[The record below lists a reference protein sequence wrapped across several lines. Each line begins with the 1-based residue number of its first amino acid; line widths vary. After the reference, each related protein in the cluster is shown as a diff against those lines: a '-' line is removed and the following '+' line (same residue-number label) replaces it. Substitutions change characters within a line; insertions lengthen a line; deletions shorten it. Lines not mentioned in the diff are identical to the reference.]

1 MPNRQPPQ
9 PLAGLRVIECASFVA
24 GPSGCLTLAQLGA
37 NVIRVDPLG
46 GAPDY
51 KRWPVSQRSQNSLFW
66 TGLNKGKRSVMID
79 LRRPEGRELL
89 LALSAAP
96 GPQSGVLVDNQVG
109 RSWLAYEKLAERR
122 RDIIQVRIGGSA
134 DGRPAVD
141 YTINPEVGVPDITGP
156 LGVSGPVNHVL
167 PAWDLLT
174 GMTATTALLAALRHR
189 DQSGEGAYLEVAL
202 GDVALAG
209 LANMGWFAEADELET
224 DRPKVGNYLYGSYG
238 VDFQTSD
245 GNRVMVV
252 ALTSRQWD
260 ALQKITGTRPVFAAL
275 EDALGVNLS
284 EEGDRYRQR
293 ETITAVL
300 RSWFEAR
307 SIDEVSRA
315 LTEGHALWSRYRT
328 MTEVVNDFR
337 RAEARSVLA
346 DVDQPGIGRVVSAR
360 SAIRLGAEYGPASV
374 APALG
379 QHTDEVLEQILGLSP
394 SELGKLHDDN
404 VIGAAA

>member
-1 MPNRQPPQ
+1 MSKQPQQ

-24 GPSGCLTLAQLGA
+24 GPSGCMTLAQLGA

-46 GAPDY
+46 GAPDFT
-51 KRWPVSQRSQNSLFW
+51 RWPVSQRSADSLFW
-66 TGLNKGKRSVMID
+66 TGLNKGKQSVTLD

-89 LALSAAP
+89 LALAAAP
-96 GPQSGVLVDNQVG
+96 GPDAGILVDNQVG
-109 RSWLAYEKLAERR
+109 RSWLAYERLAEQRA
-122 RDIIQVRIGGSA
+122 DIIQVRIGGSA

-141 YTINPEVGVPDITGP
+141 YTVNPEVGVPEITGP
-156 LGVSGPVNHVL
+156 DGIAGPVNHVL

-174 GMTATTALLAALRHR
+174 GMTATTALLASLRHR
-189 DQSGEGAYLEVAL
+189 DRTGEGAYLEVAL

-209 LANMGWFAEADELET
+209 LANMGWYAEVDELAA

-238 VDFQTSD
+238 VDFQTAD
-245 GNRVMVV
+245 GHRVMVV

-260 ALQKITGTRPVFAAL
+260 ALRKITGTEAVFAAL
-275 EDALGVNLS
+275 EGALGVDFAD
-284 EEGDRYRQR
+284 EGDRYRQR
-293 ETITAVL
+293 ETITAIL
-300 RSWFEAR
+300 RPWFEGR
-307 SIDEVSRA
+307 SIDEVSQA
-315 LTEGHALWSRYRT
+315 LTGGHALWSRYRS
-328 MTEVVNDFR
+328 MAEVVQDFR
-337 RAEARSVLA
+337 AAGAPSVLA
-346 DVDQPGIGRVVSAR
+346 DVEQPGIGRVVSAR
-360 SAIRLGAEYGPASV
+360 SAIRFDAEYGATGT

>member
-1 MPNRQPPQ
+1 MSEQSQQ

-24 GPSGCLTLAQLGA
+24 GPYGCMTLAQLGA

-46 GAPDY
+46 GAPDF
-51 KRWPVSQRSQNSLFW
+51 KRWPVSRRSADSLFW
-66 TGLNKGKRSVMID
+66 TGLNKGKQSVTLD

-89 LALSAAP
+89 LALAAAP
-96 GPQSGVLVDNQVG
+96 GPDAGVLIDNQVG
-109 RSWLAYEKLAERR
+109 RSWLAYERLVERR
-122 RDIIQVRIGGSA
+122 PDIIQVRIGGSA

-141 YTINPEVGVPDITGP
+141 YTVNPEVGVPEITGP
-156 LGVSGPVNHVL
+156 DNIAGPVNHVL

-174 GMTATTALLAALRHR
+174 GMTATTALLASLRHR
-189 DQSGEGAYLEVAL
+189 DRTGVGAYLEVAL

-209 LANMGWFAEADELET
+209 LANMGWYAEADELAA

-238 VDFQTSD
+238 VDFQTAD
-245 GNRVMVV
+245 GHRVMVV

-260 ALQKITGTRPVFAAL
+260 ALRKITGTEVVFAAL
-275 EDALGVNLS
+275 EGALGVNLA

-293 ETITAVL
+293 ETITAIL
-300 RSWFEAR
+300 RPWFEGR
-307 SIDEVSRA
+307 SIDEVSQA
-315 LTEGHALWSRYRT
+315 LTDGHALWSRYRS
-328 MTEVVNDFR
+328 MTEVVHDFR
-337 RAEARSVLA
+337 AAGAHSVLA
-346 DVDQPGIGRVVSAR
+346 DVEQPGIGRVVSAR
-360 SAIRLGAEYGPASV
+360 SAIRFDGEYGGTVS

>member
-1 MPNRQPPQ
+1 MSKQPQQ

-24 GPSGCLTLAQLGA
+24 GPSGCMTLAQLGA

-46 GAPDY
+46 GAPDFT
-51 KRWPVSQRSQNSLFW
+51 RWPVSQRSADSLFW
-66 TGLNKGKRSVMID
+66 TGLNKGKQSVTLD

-89 LALSAAP
+89 LALAAAP
-96 GPQSGVLVDNQVG
+96 GPGAGVLVDNQVG
-109 RSWLAYEKLAERR
+109 RSWLAYERLAERR
-122 RDIIQVRIGGSA
+122 SDIIQVRIGGSA

-141 YTINPEVGVPDITGP
+141 YTVNPEVGVPEITGP
-156 LGVSGPVNHVL
+156 DGIAGPVNHVL

-189 DQSGEGAYLEVAL
+189 DRTGEGAYLEVAL

-209 LANMGWFAEADELET
+209 LANMGWYAEADELAA

-238 VDFQTSD
+238 VDFQTAD
-245 GNRVMVV
+245 GHRVMVV

-260 ALQKITGTRPVFAAL
+260 ALRKITETEAVFGAL
-275 EDALGVNLS
+275 EGALGVNFAK
-284 EEGDRYRQR
+284 EGDRYRQR
-293 ETITAVL
+293 ETITAIL
-300 RSWFEAR
+300 RPWFEQR
-307 SIDEVSRA
+307 SFDEVSQA
-315 LTEGHALWSRYRT
+315 LTDGHALWSRYRG
-328 MTEVVNDFR
+328 MTEVVQDFR
-337 RAEARSVLA
+337 AAGSPSVLA
-346 DVDQPGIGRVVSAR
+346 DVEQPGIGRVVSAR
-360 SAIRLGAEYGPASV
+360 SPIRFDAEYGTTAT

-379 QHTDEVLEQILGLSP
+379 QHTDEVLEQVLGLSP